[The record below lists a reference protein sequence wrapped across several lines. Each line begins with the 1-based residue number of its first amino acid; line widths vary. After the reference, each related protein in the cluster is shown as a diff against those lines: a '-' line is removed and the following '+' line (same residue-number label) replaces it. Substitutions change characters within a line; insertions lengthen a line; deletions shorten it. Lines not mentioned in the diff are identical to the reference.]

1 MIPVAGRQRQ
11 EGSMKCEVSVGY
23 IVTTSPARDPEINKK
38 KGGRGKER
46 EMKGGEMRNSE

>member
-46 EMKGGEMRNSE
+46 EMKEGRKKEA